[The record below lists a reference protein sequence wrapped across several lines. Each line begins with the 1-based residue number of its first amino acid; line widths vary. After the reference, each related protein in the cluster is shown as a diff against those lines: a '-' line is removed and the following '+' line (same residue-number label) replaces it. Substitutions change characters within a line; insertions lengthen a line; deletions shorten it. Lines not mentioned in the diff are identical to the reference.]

1 MSDQLTRRL
10 RGFEEDHAWVGDNC
24 QRLLAEFSE
33 QWIAVHRGQVIASDP
48 DLDALLAKLPDP
60 SHTCIEYVTR
70 EPLEMI
76 L

>member
-1 MSDQLTRRL
+1 MSDQLSGKL
-10 RGFEEDHAWVGDNC
+10 RDFEEDHVWVSVN
-24 QRLLAEFSE
+24 RELLLGEFSE
-33 QWIAVHRGQVIASDP
+33 QWIAVYRGQVIASGP
-48 DLDALLAKLPDP
+48 DLDTLLAQLPDP

>member
-1 MSDQLTRRL
+1 MNDRLTRKL
-10 RGFEEDHAWVGDNC
+10 RGFEEDHAWVGDNWEV
-24 QRLLAEFSE
+24 LLGEFSD
-33 QWIAVHRGQVIASDP
+33 QWIAVQRGRVIASDP
-48 DLDALLAKLPDP
+48 DLDALLAQLPEP

>member
-1 MSDQLTRRL
+1 MADQLTRRL
-10 RGFEEDHAWVGDNC
+10 RGFEEDHAWVGENWE
-24 QRLLAEFSE
+24 RLLGEFSE
-33 QWIAVHRGQVIASDP
+33 RWIAVQRGQVIASDA